1 MFRRATQ
8 LVNAGHPDMLVMPMR
23 VHRLPGSGARHAAS
37 HGHDLSVASA
47 TVSDVI
53 DDSEWPPPD
62 LLERVH
68 DLLGDL
74 RAVAT
79 ALTDPKSGFANNL
92 QLGVAAYSRGPE
104 HAVFMAGSIAARRL
118 HQIDV
123 ALNAQGRRP
132 VPFPRERL
140 IENLP
145 RSSAVPDFVDYLET
159 IVNSP
164 LPERDPIDALV
175 KKHGLPGMM
184 MMVQVANE
192 VGRMLAEI
200 DPNIGT
206 LGDLFAKEAL
216 GDETEWLTIEKSD
229 ETGM

>member
-1 MFRRATQ
+1 M
-8 LVNAGHPDMLVMPMR
+8 
-23 VHRLPGSGARHAAS
+23 
-37 HGHDLSVASA
+37 SA
-47 TVSDVI
+47 VI
-53 DDSEWPPPD
+53 DESEWPPPD
-62 LLERVH
+62 LPERVH
-68 DLLGDL
+68 HLLGDL

-104 HAVFMAGSIAARRL
+104 HAVLMAGSIAARRL

-123 ALNAQGRRP
+123 ALNAQGGNP
-132 VPFPRERL
+132 MPFPRKRL

-145 RSSAVPDFVDYLET
+145 RSSAVPDCVDYLET
-159 IVNSP
+159 LVESP

-175 KKHGLPGMM
+175 KKHGLPGLM

-192 VGRMLAEI
+192 VGRMLAEV
-200 DPNIGT
+200 DPDIGS
-206 LGDLFAKEAL
+206 LEDLFAKEAL
-216 GDETEWLTIEKSD
+216 GDETEWLTLQEPD